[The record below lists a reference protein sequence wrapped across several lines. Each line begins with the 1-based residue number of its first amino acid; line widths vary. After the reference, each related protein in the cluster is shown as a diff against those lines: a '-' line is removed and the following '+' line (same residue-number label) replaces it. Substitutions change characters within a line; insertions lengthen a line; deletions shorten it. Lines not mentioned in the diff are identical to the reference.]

1 MERQNINI
9 EKKLA
14 VLIDADNVSPNYV
27 QYIFAEAVNHGI
39 PTIKRIYGDWT
50 RPELGRWK
58 EPLLEYSVTP
68 MQQYG
73 YTSGKN
79 STDSALI
86 IDAMDILY
94 AGNVEGFC
102 IVSSDSDFTKLAS
115 RLRESGMYVVGM
127 GEKKTPKPFVR
138 SCERFIYLENLEPP
152 LTESGKAQQ
161 KKNAVIHEE
170 SGELLMQIK
179 RIVSEQDDEGG
190 WVSLGKIGTI
200 LVKRYPDFDSRNYGH
215 SNLSKLVMSFD
226 AFDIDVRNTN
236 NRHSKLYFIKNR
248 D

>member
-1 MERQNINI
+1 MERQGTTV

-14 VLIDADNVSPNYV
+14 VLIDADNVSPDYV
-27 QYIFAEAVNHGI
+27 QYVFAEAVNHGI

-50 RPELGRWK
+50 RPELSRWK
-58 EPLLEYSVTP
+58 EPLLEFSVTP

-138 SCERFIYLENLEPP
+138 SCERFIYLENLKAPP
-152 LTESGKAQQ
+152 ADGKRQ
-161 KKNAVIHEE
+161 KKSELNEE
-170 SGELLMQIK
+170 SRKLLKQIK
-179 RIVSEQDDEGG
+179 RIVSEQDDESG

-200 LVKRYPDFDSRNYGH
+200 LMKRYPDFDTRNYGH

-226 AFDIDVRNTN
+226 AFDIDVRNTS